1 LDYKQTGKAGR
12 KVALLIISALL
23 LLVLLAAC
31 ASDATP
37 TQAPPPTT
45 APAPLAPA
53 TATPGNS
60 PTVLA
65 TTAPGGITSASPTAS
80 SGATPAS
87 APGPTPTPAS
97 SRNFEHVFIIV
108 LENADYKRAIAQ
120 PYMAG
125 LANQGAFLDN
135 FYAETHPS
143 YPNYLALVAGST
155 FGINS
160 DGQTDLAKTSLV
172 DLMEAKGISW
182 KSYAEQYPTS
192 PACFKGVSRGG
203 YVRKHE
209 PFLSFTNVQND
220 PTRCAKIVPATQL
233 QKDLDAKSLPQY
245 SLYVPDLNND
255 GHDTGVGFAA
265 KWLQGF
271 LTPLMKT
278 PAFSQKNLV
287 VITFDEGDEGGSNQI
302 YTLLLGDTV
311 KAGLRDN
318 TKYNHY
324 SLLRTV
330 EDNFE
335 LGNLGREDAT
345 ATPIKGVWNNPVR

>member
-1 LDYKQTGKAGR
+1 MDCTEIRKAGR
-12 KVALLIISALL
+12 KGWFLVISALL
-23 LLVLLAAC
+23 LPMLLAAC
-31 ASDATP
+31 AGDATP
-37 TQAPPPTT
+37 TVAPPPSTT
-45 APAPLAPA
+45 EATLAPV
-53 TATPGNS
+53 TATT
-60 PTVLA
+60 PTVIA
-65 TTAPGGITSASPTAS
+65 SASPAAGS
-80 SGATPAS
+80 SPTPAQTTPAS
-87 APGPTPTPAS
+87 VSSPTPAPAIT
-97 SRNFEHVFIIV
+97 RNFEHVLIIV

-120 PYMAG
+120 PYMAE
-125 LANQGAFLDN
+125 LANQGTFLDN

-143 YPNYLALVAGST
+143 YPNYLALVASST

-160 DGQTDLAKTSLV
+160 DGQTDIAKTSLV

-209 PFLSFTNVQND
+209 PFLSFTSVQND
-220 PTRCAKIVPATQL
+220 PARCAKIVPASQL
-233 QKDLDAKSLPQY
+233 QKDVAAGSLPQY

-255 GHDTGVGFAA
+255 GHDTGVGYAA

-311 KAGLRDN
+311 KTGLRDN
-318 TKYNHY
+318 TRYNHY
-324 SLLRTV
+324 SLLRTI